1 MRVGY
6 VIYKADGA
14 IARSGHCSERR
25 VRFKARVGKL
35 AGRKERNE
43 KVMVSEENI
52 DLHRIDATH
61 KIVMKD
67 GVPIIERKG

>member
-6 VIYKADGA
+6 VIYKDDGT
-14 IARSGHCSERR
+14 IVRSGHCSERR
-25 VRFKARVGKL
+25 VRLKARVGKH

-43 KVMVSEENI
+43 EVITVDG

-61 KIVMKD
+61 KIVIKD
-67 GVPIIERKG
+67 GKPTIERKG